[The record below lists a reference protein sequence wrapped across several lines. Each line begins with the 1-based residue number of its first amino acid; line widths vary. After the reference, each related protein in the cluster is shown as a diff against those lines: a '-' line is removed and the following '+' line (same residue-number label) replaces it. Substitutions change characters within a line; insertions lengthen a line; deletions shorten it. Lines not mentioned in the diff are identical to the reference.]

1 MTEII
6 LLISVLFVSDNH
18 EFLTEAQKQMKE
30 GAVWH
35 YVGEQKLDPEAKS
48 IPLQYMDQSG
58 NFCGKKFILWK
69 LKKN

>member
-6 LLISVLFVSDNH
+6 LLISMLFVADNH
-18 EFLTEAQKQMKE
+18 EFLTEAQKQIKE

-35 YVGEQKLDPEAKS
+35 YVGEQELDPEAKS
-48 IPLQYMDQSG
+48 IPLQCMDHFG
-58 NFCGKKFILWK
+58 KPCGKKFILWK